1 MLTTTFPA
9 LEATSIE
16 AINTLAKWL
25 ACNDFSSTPSK
36 DDTDFIVLAGN
47 AVIPTLDA
55 ACQLSA
61 TTHAPLLITGGIG
74 HSTTFLY
81 AAIAEHPRYNK
92 IPTTGRTEA
101 AIIKDIAIQF
111 WNIHGD
117 NVFTEEKSTNCGE
130 NARFTQ
136 RYMRAQGLAPERVIL
151 IQDPTMQR
159 RTVATFERAW
169 QGETYKPQWY
179 SWPGIIPIVG
189 SDERTTK
196 FIPDEKGLWP
206 IERFISLILGEIPR
220 LNDDAQGYGPNGRDF
235 ITHVEIPA
243 QVMDAWHLLQSNVAL
258 KQLMTERGL

>member
-1 MLTTTFPA
+1 MLTTIFPA
-9 LEATSIE
+9 LDATTI
-16 AINTLAKWL
+16 AATNTLGQWL
-25 ACNDFSSTPSK
+25 ARNDFASSPSK
-36 DDTDFIVLAGN
+36 DDVEFIVLAGN
-47 AVIPTLDA
+47 AAIPTLDA

-61 TTHAPLLITGGIG
+61 MSHAPLLITGGIG

-81 AAIAEHPRYNK
+81 AAIAGHPRYNK
-92 IPTTGRTEA
+92 IPTTGRAEA
-101 AIIKDIAIQF
+101 AIIKDIAIEF
-111 WNIHGD
+111 WKIPED
-117 NVFTEEKSTNCGE
+117 KVFTEEHSTNCGE

-136 RYMRAQGLAPERVIL
+136 RFMSEQGQAPQRVIL

-159 RTVATFERAW
+159 RTVASFERAW
-169 QGETYKPQWY
+169 QQEARPPIWC

-206 IERFISLILGEIPR
+206 IERYISLILGEIPR
-220 LNDDAQGYGPNGRDF
+220 LNDNAQGYGPNGRDF